1 MKSFALSLLAAAAA
15 MTTGMAHA
23 DTVFTVSSWLAPT
36 HTASMAQK
44 EWCDLL
50 EKNTSG
56 KMKCNFLPRGVTA
69 APGTYDAVKNGLA
82 DISFTVHG
90 YTPGR
95 FVYTQMAEMPFL
107 GNTSEPLSIAY
118 SRIAAKYPEFTAE
131 HQGVKVLA
139 FFTHGPASCSTP
151 SVRSP
156 RWTTWED

>member
-15 MTTGMAHA
+15 MTTGMARA

-69 APGTYDAVKNGLA
+69 APG
-82 DISFTVHG
+82 
-90 YTPGR
+90 
-95 FVYTQMAEMPFL
+95 
-107 GNTSEPLSIAY
+107 LSLIH
-118 SRIAAKYPEFTAE
+118 I
-131 HQGVKVLA
+131 
-139 FFTHGPASCSTP
+139 
-151 SVRSP
+151 
-156 RWTTWED
+156 